1 MQKRRSDGPGPPP
14 TLPALD
20 LLGDPT
26 RRRII
31 WELAYNPRT
40 VTELAGRIEQ
50 SQPLVSK
57 HLRIL
62 RDAELVECRP
72 DPNDGRARVYDI
84 RREHLIQ
91 VHAWIHH
98 LEEHWRDRTRLTP
111 TDPDYYKG
119 HRLDPNV
126 TTRGTPRIRNLRRLK
141 DPWEQ

>member
-14 TLPALD
+14 SLPALD
-20 LLGDPT
+20 LLGDHT

-72 DPNDGRARVYDI
+72 HPNRSRLLQGPPSRPKRHHAR
-84 RREHLIQ
+84 
-91 VHAWIHH
+91 HAAHPQPPPAKGS
-98 LEEHWRDRTRLTP
+98 LGALTRLDRRRSARGRVR
-111 TDPDYYKG
+111 TD
-119 HRLDPNV
+119 RFCF
-126 TTRGTPRIRNLRRLK
+126 
-141 DPWEQ
+141 